1 MADIELLLEAERRG
15 ILPPDKQALLAEAR
29 KRSLVPP
36 APDAATSAQDDT
48 MRQRLKDLG
57 IGAGRAYIN
66 TVGGAVRGAGSIGAT
81 ILAPVDAAARA
92 MGVENDF
99 IGRTDRRQAMTEGLR
114 SMGVDPESLA
124 FQAGKVGA
132 EIAGTA
138 GVGAPIGAGARVLG
152 LRSMVE
158 PLQTFGLRGKNMLL
172 RGLGGAVTGGA
183 AAGLVDPTLESA
195 KIGAGIG
202 AAVPM
207 VFRGV
212 GRLSDAASRL
222 ANPRERLLMDA
233 AEGREQQIINELRRN
248 QVLVP
253 GSFPTAGEAAVG
265 AGATQFAR
273 LQQEL
278 ANLPSA
284 RSAYFARE
292 QAQEAARKQA
302 VGQVARTEADLAS
315 AEAARQRTAGVNYPL
330 AFSKIVKSD
339 DTFRG
344 LLGRPSIGKVIDR
357 ARNIAREY
365 GDEFKFGEDV
375 PEQRIPSSIIGPD
388 GQPISETVIPQQV
401 SEFPVK
407 SLHYMK
413 MAFDDLIKDP
423 SLSGIGAQEARA
435 ISGTRE
441 QFVKWLEK
449 NVPEYKTAREAFAAQ
464 SVPINQ
470 MEIGQYLRQ
479 KMGSALD
486 VERAGPYAE
495 ALRDAPTTIKR
506 AVGGPRYQDLEK
518 ILTPDQV
525 KILEGVRDDL
535 ARGKL
540 FKGMAKG
547 PVNAAAKGSTPFTS
561 AMIDITGSAVMPSM
575 LNRAAMIANTIFRRM
590 QGKMDRKMS
599 MDLAMTMLNPAQTA
613 DLLEQAA
620 RMEAKRGFGTLDP
633 AAIRN
638 QLMMMGAAAT
648 PVIRANALAEE

>member
-29 KRSLVPP
+29 KRNLVPP
-36 APDAATSAQDDT
+36 APDAAPTDPMKRRLQD
-48 MRQRLKDLG
+48 MG
-57 IGAGRAYIN
+57 IDPARAYAGGVAQTTKDI
-66 TVGGAVRGAGSIGAT
+66 VGGAVRGAGSIGAT
-81 ILAPVDAAARA
+81 ASRPFETKE
-92 MGVENDF
+92 ENVA
-99 IGRTDRRQAMTEGLR
+99 RRQAITEGLR

-124 FQAGKVGA
+124 FQAGKIGA

-138 GVGAPIGAGARVLG
+138 GVGGPLAGGARMLG
-152 LRSMVE
+152 PRAAAIVE
-158 PLQTFGLRGKNMLL
+158 PLQTFGLRGQNALARMF
-172 RGLGGAVTGGA
+172 GGAVTGGA

-195 KIGAGIG
+195 RIGAGFG
-202 AAVPM
+202 AAVPA

-222 ANPRERLLMDA
+222 ANPREKLLMEA
-233 AEGREQQIINELRRN
+233 AEGRQQQIINELRRN

-292 QAQEAARKQA
+292 QAQEAARRQA

-388 GQPISETVIPQQV
+388 GQPISETIIPQQV

-441 QFVKWLEK
+441 QFIRWLEN

-470 MEIGQYLRQ
+470 MEIGQYLLR
-479 KMGSALD
+479 KIGSALD
-486 VERAGPYAE
+486 VERAVPYAE
-495 ALRDAPTTIKR
+495 ALREAPTTIKR

-547 PVNAAAKGSTPFTS
+547 PVDTATKGATPFTS
-561 AMIDITGSAVMPSM
+561 AMIDVTGSAVMPSL
-575 LNRAAMIANTIFRRM
+575 LNRTAMIANTIFRRM

-638 QLMMMGAAAT
+638 QLMMMGAAA
-648 PVIRANALAEE
+648 PSVVSANALAEQ